1 MRGFRDPDLH
11 RSICDG
17 KNQSSFKESNDRLMT
32 DNSREELFDRFQ
44 VAKRVIKERS
54 MVLQYKL

>member
-1 MRGFRDPDLH
+1 M
-11 RSICDG
+11 I
-17 KNQSSFKESNDRLMT
+17 